1 MTDIAT
7 LQMLPVDVDD
17 DEPGR
22 CAFTTSTICTAF
34 TCNGAGSNT
43 SNLQFVF
50 ESDK

>member
-7 LQMLPVDVDD
+7 LQMLPVDVED

-22 CAFTTSTICTAF
+22 CAFTTSTICGGF
-34 TCNGAGSNT
+34 TCDGAGSST
-43 SNLQFVF
+43 RILQFVF